1 MKERCSASKRER
13 GKRARQTEIRETEE
27 KTIRALEGIRQ
38 LRGHYVRV
46 HRI

>member
-1 MKERCSASKRER
+1 MRVRER
-13 GKRARQTEIRETEE
+13 EGKRARQTEIRETEE

-38 LRGHYVRV
+38 LRGHYVSV